1 MSTASLRILHRAVQ
15 RVLAPAALFSA
26 ASVAVLIA
34 SATLMLAPA
43 ALLAQ
48 PAVVRIDVPGSKP
61 DEVTIAINPT
71 NPDNLIAGANLR
83 FVFRSFDGGKTW
95 TQSLLPNDTYGD
107 PCVIFDGDGRAFF
120 AHLTV
125 GWEAITVRRSLDG
138 GLTWSSGVKLR
149 GPSSPQARPGS
160 LFNSSL
166 QDKEW
171 LVADMTT
178 GPTRGN
184 IYATWTDFTR
194 YGSQN
199 PADSSVIVFARS
211 TDHGETFDPFV
222 RISDKA
228 GDAVDSDNT
237 VEGAVPAV
245 GPGGEVYVAW
255 AGPDGLSFD
264 RSLDAGVTWGTDRI
278 ISDMPGGW
286 DIDIS
291 GVYRANG
298 LPITVADI
306 SNTPTRG
313 TVYVNWVDAR
323 HGDHDVFVARSTD
336 RGETWS
342 APIRVND
349 DPVAN
354 GREQFFTWATVDPI
368 TGELVIVFYDRRDH
382 AGDTTSVYLARSLDG
397 GRTFR
402 NERID
407 GSAFYPTPFVF
418 MGDYNCVAA
427 YNGRVRPIWTRLHN
441 TDLSIHT
448 ALIDE
453 TVPVDPMPA
462 PPSGLRLDVHPNPIA
477 PGTARDTRVRIDLP
491 EASHVVVRVHDMVG
505 HAVAT
510 LHDGWCVG
518 GTLSLP
524 LDTSRM
530 PAGTYLVRM
539 QQQARGDGTARETV
553 LARVLTVLR

>member
-1 MSTASLRILHRAVQ
+1 MSTAPLRTILRI
-15 RVLAPAALFSA
+15 VLFALVPAALA
-26 ASVAVLIA
+26 
-34 SATLMLAPA
+34 
-43 ALLAQ
+43 AQ
-48 PAVVRIDVPGSKP
+48 PAVIRIDVPGSRP
-61 DEVTIAINPT
+61 EEVAIAINPT

-83 FVFRSFDGGKTW
+83 FAFRSVDGGKTW
-95 TQSLLPNDTYGD
+95 TQALLPNDTYGD
-107 PCVIFDGDGRAFF
+107 PCVIFDADGRAFF

-138 GLTWSSGVKLR
+138 GATWSAGVKLR

-171 LVADMTT
+171 LVADMTS
-178 GPTRGN
+178 GATRGN

-194 YGSQN
+194 YGSEN
-199 PADSSVIVFARS
+199 PADSSVVVFARS

-255 AGPDGLSFD
+255 AGPEGIVFD
-264 RSLDAGVTWGTDRI
+264 RSFDAGATWGTDRI

-306 SNTPTRG
+306 SNGPARG
-313 TVYVNWVDAR
+313 NVYVNWVDAR
-323 HGDHDVFVARSTD
+323 NGDHDVFIARSTD

-349 DPVAN
+349 DAVAN
-354 GREQFFTWATVDPI
+354 GREQFFTWATVDPV
-368 TGELVIVFYDRRDH
+368 TGELVVVFYDRRDH
-382 AGDTTSVYLARSLDG
+382 EGDTTSVYLARSVDG
-397 GRTFR
+397 GLTFR

-407 GSAFYPTPFVF
+407 SSAFFPTPFVF
-418 MGDYNCVAA
+418 LGDYNCVAA
-427 YNGRVRPIWTRLHN
+427 YNGRIRPIWTRLHN

-448 ALIDE
+448 ALVDA
-453 TVPVDPMPA
+453 TLPVDQTPA
-462 PPSGLRLDVHPNPIA
+462 PSTGLRLDVHPNPVV
-477 PGTARDTRVRIDLP
+477 PGGTRVQVSLP
-491 EASHVVVRVHDMVG
+491 EASHVTVRVHDMVG

-510 LHDGWCVG
+510 LHDGWCAS
-518 GTLSLP
+518 GTLTLP
-524 LDTSRM
+524 LDTSHM

-539 QQQARGDGTARETV
+539 QRVGRGDGAARDDV
-553 LARVLTVLR
+553 QARLLTILR